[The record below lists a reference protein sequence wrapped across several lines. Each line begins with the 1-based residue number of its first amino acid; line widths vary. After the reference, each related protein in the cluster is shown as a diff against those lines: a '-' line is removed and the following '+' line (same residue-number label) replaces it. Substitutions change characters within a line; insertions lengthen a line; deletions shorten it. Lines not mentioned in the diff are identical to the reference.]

1 MRLCKIIAIQW
12 RNCINNCFNLFFQ
25 SVSKK
30 YRNIVFLLIFRTSYV
45 RWIFLNPSY
54 TAPSGLILPG
64 LAPGPPYKLGRSL
77 SARLAGGESPPD
89 SPKQARESRFPSL
102 IRGANL
108 TFSPRYSP
116 FHLCHRN
123 FNITHLAAT
132 FPTTH

>member
-1 MRLCKIIAIQW
+1 MKSNYQIKNIAFFALNRQISTYNRSYTNTSAPFPVRLCKIIAIQW

-64 LAPGPPYKLGRSL
+64 LAPGPPYKLGNRCL
-77 SARLAGGESPPD
+77 PALAEAVPQAPL
-89 SPKQARESRFPSL
+89 QARESRRFPKPY
-102 IRGANL
+102 G
-108 TFSPRYSP
+108 
-116 FHLCHRN
+116 
-123 FNITHLAAT
+123 
-132 FPTTH
+132 